1 MSQLVSV
8 KEGREGEFSMS
19 GGTRV
24 FAVGLQQK
32 LPVWDPEDADASFR
46 KPAEKKRSRYGFRD
60 LFYFSCLKVFAKII
74 YSRIGFVR
82 IEQENSGRTP
92 VQSGKEKDRME
103 PEEPSV
109 VEKQPRK
116 QLKPSAMAASGNFFN
131 ISGIIIRTI

>member
-19 GGTRV
+19 GETCV
-24 FAVGLQQK
+24 FSVGLQQK
-32 LPVWDPEDADASFR
+32 LPVWDPEHADACFR
-46 KPAEKKRSRYGFRD
+46 KTAKKRSRYGFRD
-60 LFYFSCLKVFAKII
+60 LFYFSSLKVFAKII

-109 VEKQPRK
+109 VEE
-116 QLKPSAMAASGNFFN
+116 
-131 ISGIIIRTI
+131 TT